1 MNVELLVAASA
12 EFERVVQELPDES
25 WHLPTPC
32 EVDVHELVE
41 HVVGGNRFAVA
52 ALSGVSAAEAWAIIR
67 AQGFGPELEV
77 VQESAAA
84 QIAAFQAAPEDQVV
98 HHPNGD
104 IPAEAFLRY
113 RLVDLVVHAWDLLS
127 AAQLP
132 EMVDAQVT
140 EGVWRVIE
148 PRLSEMLAF
157 GSYGDG
163 PSGVVPSEAPAQQK
177 LLDAFGRRPV

>member
-1 MNVELLVAASA
+1 MDVELLVAASA

-52 ALSGVSAAEAWAIIR
+52 ALSGVSAAEAWEITR
-67 AQGFGPELEV
+67 AQGFGPELKV

-84 QIAAFQAAPEDQVV
+84 QLAAFEAAAEDQVV

-113 RLVDLVVHAWDLLS
+113 RLVDLVVHAWDLLWT
-127 AAQLP
+127 ARLD
-132 EMVDAQVT
+132 ETVDARLT
-140 EGVWRVIE
+140 EAVWRVIE
-148 PRLSEMLAF
+148 PKLPEMLAF

-163 PSGVVPSEAPAQQK
+163 PSGKVPSDAPAQLK